1 MIPRSLATAIVVLV
15 SVIWAANFVLQF
27 VIPSWH
33 PDVTINGIFMGV
45 VGTAL
50 ALSRKDGGGGGGS
63 SGGGA
68 HAKKDDDA

>member
-1 MIPRSLATAIVVLV
+1 VIPRSLATAIVVLV

-27 VIPSWH
+27 VISSWH

-50 ALSRKDGGGGGGS
+50 ALSRKDSGGGGS